1 MADPVTPIQ
10 SRPASGRRRG
20 VTGRG
25 LGLLAL
31 SVTVLIWGSTF
42 VVSDVALTEMG
53 PATLTFARFA
63 VSLLVLLPF
72 GIARG
77 LTVGGMFRRRYALCG
92 LTGVALYY
100 GLQNL
105 GLRFTTPD
113 SAALLQAALP
123 VLTVGLGVLWLGE
136 AISPRRVV
144 CLGLSVL
151 GMLLVVG
158 HGDAGA
164 GRIGDAAVLGGVA
177 AYAFYTAYVRRI
189 VAGTDPLM
197 LTCAANAWG
206 LVFLAPWLLWE
217 IATKGPGS
225 MSLHAG
231 LALAYLGVM
240 ASAVTLFL
248 WTFALRK
255 MPASVAGVFTGAIPA
270 AGYAFSLFTGAP
282 FAWSRLAGGALAVAG
297 VTLPSIGH
305 QVPARTHD

>member
-1 MADPVTPIQ
+1 MTPVQ
-10 SRPASGRRRG
+10 SRPATGHRRG
-20 VTGRG
+20 GTERG

-77 LTVGGMFRRRYALCG
+77 LTIGGLFRPRYAVCG
-92 LTGVALYY
+92 LTGVTLYY
-100 GLQNL
+100 GLQNQ

-123 VLTVGLGVLWLGE
+123 VLTVGLGMFWLSE
-136 AISPRRVV
+136 AISARRVA

-158 HGDAGA
+158 RGDGGA

>member
-1 MADPVTPIQ
+1 M
-10 SRPASGRRRG
+10 
-20 VTGRG
+20 TGRG

-31 SVTVLIWGSTF
+31 SVTLLIWGSTF

-77 LTVGGMFRRRYALCG
+77 LTVGGLFRRRYAVCG

-136 AISPRRVV
+136 AISARRVAG
-144 CLGLSVL
+144 LGLSVL
-151 GMLLVVG
+151 GMVLVVG
-158 HGDAGA
+158 RGDGGA

-189 VAGTDPLM
+189 VADTDPL
-197 LTCAANAWG
+197 LLACAANAWG
-206 LVFLAPWLLWE
+206 LLFLAPWLLWE
-217 IATKGPGS
+217 IGTKGPGL

-240 ASAVTLFL
+240 ASAATLFL
-248 WTFALRK
+248 RTFALRT
-255 MPASVAGVFTGAIPA
+255 MPVSTAGMFTGAIPA
-270 AGYAFSLFTGAP
+270 AGYVFGLFTEAP
-282 FAWSRLAGGALAVAG
+282 FAWSRLAGGALAVTG
-297 VTLPSIGH
+297 VTLSSIGH
-305 QVPARTHD
+305 QVPARTDD

>member
-1 MADPVTPIQ
+1 MQ
-10 SRPASGRRRG
+10 SRPASGRRRR

-42 VVSDVALTEMG
+42 VISDVALTDMG

-77 LTVGGMFRRRYALCG
+77 LRVDGLFRRRYAVCG

-123 VLTVGLGVLWLGE
+123 VLTVGLGVFWLGE
-136 AISPRRVV
+136 SVSARRVA

-151 GMLLVVG
+151 GILLVVG
-158 HGDAGA
+158 RGDVGV
-164 GRIGDAAVLGGVA
+164 GRIGYAAVLGGVA

-189 VAGTDPLM
+189 AAGTDPLV
-197 LTCAANAWG
+197 LASAANAWG
-206 LVFLAPWLLWE
+206 LVFLTPWLLWE
-217 IATKGPGS
+217 IATRARVRCPFT
-225 MSLHAG
+225 LG
-231 LALAYLGVM
+231 LR
-240 ASAVTLFL
+240 
-248 WTFALRK
+248 W
-255 MPASVAGVFTGAIPA
+255 PISV
-270 AGYAFSLFTGAP
+270 S
-282 FAWSRLAGGALAVAG
+282 WR
-297 VTLPSIGH
+297 
-305 QVPARTHD
+305 RR